1 MKKLLLTVAG
11 FVLALGMSQTASAD
25 TFTFT
30 SCHVSGG
37 CTGTSFGTVTLTQ
50 NGANVDVT
58 VALAAGIQ
66 FIDTGA
72 GDEQY
77 FKFNDTSS
85 GTTTVTENS
94 SAIQFNVS
102 NPLGTFCGDGGG
114 CYAYG
119 IGPQGAPNGNTPIS
133 GPISFTINN
142 TTIANLTTLNDL
154 GQIFVAD
161 VIFTG
166 SGNTGL
172 VDVSGGGTSVPD
184 GGSTAMLLGS
194 ALLGLGALRRRFGR

>member
-1 MKKLLLTVAG
+1 MKRLLLTIAG
-11 FVLALGMSQTASAD
+11 FVFALGVSQAAQAD
-25 TFTFT
+25 TFFFT
-30 SCHVSGG
+30 SCHVTGG
-37 CTGTSFGTVTLTQ
+37 CTGTSFGSVTLTQ
-50 NGANVDVT
+50 VGSNVNVVVT
-58 VALAAGIQ
+58 LAAGEQ

-85 GTTTVTENS
+85 GTTTVSNL
-94 SAIQFNVS
+94 SAGTQFNVS
-102 NPLGTFCGDGGG
+102 NPLGSFCGDSGG
-114 CYAYG
+114 CFAYG
-119 IGPQGAPNGNTPIS
+119 IGPLGAPNGNTPIS
-133 GPISFTINN
+133 GPISFTVNN
-142 TTIANLTTLNDL
+142 TTIADLTTLNNL

-166 SGNTGL
+166 TGNTGL
-172 VDVSGGGTSVPD
+172 VDVSNTPTVPD

>member
-1 MKKLLLTVAG
+1 MKRLLLTIAG
-11 FVLALGMSQTASAD
+11 IVMALGVSQAAQAD
-25 TFTFT
+25 TFFFT
-30 SCHVSGG
+30 SCHVTGG
-37 CTGTSFGTVTLTQ
+37 CTGTSFGSVTLTQ
-50 NGANVDVT
+50 NGSNVDVVVT
-58 VALAAGIQ
+58 LAAGEQ

-102 NPLGTFCGDGGG
+102 DPLGSFCGDSGG
-114 CYAYG
+114 CFAYG
-119 IGPQGAPNGNTPIS
+119 IGPQGAPSGNTPIT
-133 GPISFTINN
+133 GPLVFTINN
-142 TTIANLTTLNDL
+142 TTIANLTTLNNL

-166 SGNTGL
+166 TGNTGL
-172 VDVSGGGTSVPD
+172 VDVSTGGTVPD